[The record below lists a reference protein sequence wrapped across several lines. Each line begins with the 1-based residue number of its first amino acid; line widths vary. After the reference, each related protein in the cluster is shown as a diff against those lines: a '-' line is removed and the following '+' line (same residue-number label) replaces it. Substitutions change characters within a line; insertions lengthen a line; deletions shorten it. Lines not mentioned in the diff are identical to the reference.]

1 MPEIVIFLLIGGA
14 VGFLI
19 GYIWNKFQK
28 IEKSDSIKL
37 NVSSYL
43 VSIGELRVYR
53 AYMKEIVTSVDH
65 VWGDIGKK
73 YFSWMLSE
81 KKLAMVFEF
90 EVDFVYNLLSKDFK
104 VFDDINGVSIKMP
117 RCKYDVK
124 IKDFY
129 FYDEQGTRLKILPEF
144 LSSIFDGGV
153 SEDEKNELVK
163 MAIKQV
169 EENDDKL
176 NFKFNE
182 ESRVLKSEGPEV
194 VLDEPLEPAIKKP
207 QFEIVQTQKPAEI
220 SEEPELQDSEK
231 VDSLPNIKNEIDQYD
246 KSSRVLTP
254 NNITQPEIDLAQS
267 LESVTET
274 VDELDILKDKIKAQ
288 ADNVELSP
296 RPKSR
301 PLYISE
307 PNFENKSE
315 GELKEADGSVENQT
329 VTSGIAL
336 TNSEVKNL
344 QDAIKICW
352 NVDDASV
359 LADVKLKISMS
370 LKRDGTVYRNSIRLL
385 EASGSNADNQKK
397 AFQTAKRAII
407 ICGVDGYKLPADKYS
422 AWREVEVVFDQTE

>member
-1 MPEIVIFLLIGGA
+1 MKYFIGILIGGA

-28 IEKSDSIKL
+28 IEKSNSIKL

-104 VFDDINGVSIKMP
+104 VFDNGKGVSINMP

-169 EENDDKL
+169 EEISKKVAVNIQSDVDRMTKETINNL
-176 NFKFNE
+176 LLGFNKRIDSFNFYE
-182 ESRVLKSEGPEV
+182 
-194 VLDEPLEPAIKKP
+194 
-207 QFEIVQTQKPAEI
+207 
-220 SEEPELQDSEK
+220 
-231 VDSLPNIKNEIDQYD
+231 
-246 KSSRVLTP
+246 
-254 NNITQPEIDLAQS
+254 NNIRQDQVNI
-267 LESVTET
+267 
-274 VDELDILKDKIKAQ
+274 
-288 ADNVELSP
+288 
-296 RPKSR
+296 
-301 PLYISE
+301 
-307 PNFENKSE
+307 ENP
-315 GELKEADGSVENQT
+315 G
-329 VTSGIAL
+329 
-336 TNSEVKNL
+336 
-344 QDAIKICW
+344 
-352 NVDDASV
+352 
-359 LADVKLKISMS
+359 
-370 LKRDGTVYRNSIRLL
+370 LL
-385 EASGSNADNQKK
+385 EEKLT
-397 AFQTAKRAII
+397 TA
-407 ICGVDGYKLPADKYS
+407 
-422 AWREVEVVFDQTE
+422 EV

>member
-1 MPEIVIFLLIGGA
+1 MKYFIGILIGGA

-28 IEKSDSIKL
+28 KEKSDSIKL

-104 VFDDINGVSIKMP
+104 VFDIGKSVSINMP

-169 EENDDKL
+169 EEISKKVAMDIQSDVDKTTKETINNL
-176 NFKFNE
+176 LLGFNKRIDSFNFYE
-182 ESRVLKSEGPEV
+182 
-194 VLDEPLEPAIKKP
+194 
-207 QFEIVQTQKPAEI
+207 
-220 SEEPELQDSEK
+220 
-231 VDSLPNIKNEIDQYD
+231 
-246 KSSRVLTP
+246 
-254 NNITQPEIDLAQS
+254 NNIRQDQVNI
-267 LESVTET
+267 
-274 VDELDILKDKIKAQ
+274 
-288 ADNVELSP
+288 
-296 RPKSR
+296 
-301 PLYISE
+301 
-307 PNFENKSE
+307 ENP
-315 GELKEADGSVENQT
+315 G
-329 VTSGIAL
+329 
-336 TNSEVKNL
+336 
-344 QDAIKICW
+344 
-352 NVDDASV
+352 
-359 LADVKLKISMS
+359 
-370 LKRDGTVYRNSIRLL
+370 LL
-385 EASGSNADNQKK
+385 EE
-397 AFQTAKRAII
+397 
-407 ICGVDGYKLPADKYS
+407 KLTIA
-422 AWREVEVVFDQTE
+422 EV

>member
-1 MPEIVIFLLIGGA
+1 MKYFIGLLIGGA

-28 IEKSDSIKL
+28 KEKSDSIKL

-169 EENDDKL
+169 EEISKKVAVNIQSDVDRMTKETINNL
-176 NFKFNE
+176 LLGFNKHIDSFNF
-182 ESRVLKSEGPEV
+182 
-194 VLDEPLEPAIKKP
+194 
-207 QFEIVQTQKPAEI
+207 
-220 SEEPELQDSEK
+220 
-231 VDSLPNIKNEIDQYD
+231 Y
-246 KSSRVLTP
+246 
-254 NNITQPEIDLAQS
+254 
-267 LESVTET
+267 
-274 VDELDILKDKIKAQ
+274 
-288 ADNVELSP
+288 
-296 RPKSR
+296 
-301 PLYISE
+301 
-307 PNFENKSE
+307 ENKITH
-315 GELKEADGSVENQT
+315 DQVNIENP
-329 VTSGIAL
+329 G
-336 TNSEVKNL
+336 
-344 QDAIKICW
+344 
-352 NVDDASV
+352 
-359 LADVKLKISMS
+359 
-370 LKRDGTVYRNSIRLL
+370 LL
-385 EASGSNADNQKK
+385 EE
-397 AFQTAKRAII
+397 
-407 ICGVDGYKLPADKYS
+407 KLTT
-422 AWREVEVVFDQTE
+422 VED

>member
-1 MPEIVIFLLIGGA
+1 MKYFIGILLGGA

-19 GYIWNKFQK
+19 GYAWNKFQK
-28 IEKSDSIKL
+28 KEKSDSIKL

-104 VFDDINGVSIKMP
+104 VFDNGKSVSINMP

-169 EENDDKL
+169 EEISKKVAVNIQSDVDRMTKETINNL
-176 NFKFNE
+176 LLGFNKRIDSFNFYE
-182 ESRVLKSEGPEV
+182 
-194 VLDEPLEPAIKKP
+194 
-207 QFEIVQTQKPAEI
+207 
-220 SEEPELQDSEK
+220 
-231 VDSLPNIKNEIDQYD
+231 
-246 KSSRVLTP
+246 
-254 NNITQPEIDLAQS
+254 NNITHDQVNI
-267 LESVTET
+267 
-274 VDELDILKDKIKAQ
+274 
-288 ADNVELSP
+288 
-296 RPKSR
+296 
-301 PLYISE
+301 
-307 PNFENKSE
+307 ENP
-315 GELKEADGSVENQT
+315 G
-329 VTSGIAL
+329 
-336 TNSEVKNL
+336 
-344 QDAIKICW
+344 
-352 NVDDASV
+352 
-359 LADVKLKISMS
+359 
-370 LKRDGTVYRNSIRLL
+370 LL
-385 EASGSNADNQKK
+385 EEKIT
-397 AFQTAKRAII
+397 TA
-407 ICGVDGYKLPADKYS
+407 
-422 AWREVEVVFDQTE
+422 EV

>member
-1 MPEIVIFLLIGGA
+1 MKYFIGILIGGA

-28 IEKSDSIKL
+28 KEKSDSIKL

-169 EENDDKL
+169 EEISKKVAMDIQSDVDRKTKETIN
-176 NFKFNE
+176 NFLIGFN
-182 ESRVLKSEGPEV
+182 RR
-194 VLDEPLEPAIKKP
+194 I
-207 QFEIVQTQKPAEI
+207 
-220 SEEPELQDSEK
+220 DSFNFYE
-231 VDSLPNIKNEIDQYD
+231 
-246 KSSRVLTP
+246 
-254 NNITQPEIDLAQS
+254 NNISQDQVNI
-267 LESVTET
+267 
-274 VDELDILKDKIKAQ
+274 
-288 ADNVELSP
+288 
-296 RPKSR
+296 
-301 PLYISE
+301 
-307 PNFENKSE
+307 ENP
-315 GELKEADGSVENQT
+315 G
-329 VTSGIAL
+329 
-336 TNSEVKNL
+336 
-344 QDAIKICW
+344 
-352 NVDDASV
+352 
-359 LADVKLKISMS
+359 
-370 LKRDGTVYRNSIRLL
+370 LL
-385 EASGSNADNQKK
+385 EEKFTVA
-397 AFQTAKRAII
+397 
-407 ICGVDGYKLPADKYS
+407 
-422 AWREVEVVFDQTE
+422 EV

>member
-1 MPEIVIFLLIGGA
+1 MKYFTGILIGGA

-28 IEKSDSIKL
+28 KEKSDSIKL

-104 VFDDINGVSIKMP
+104 VFDNGKSVSINMP

-169 EENDDKL
+169 EEISKKVAVNIQSDVDRMTKETINNL
-176 NFKFNE
+176 LLGFNKRIDSFNF
-182 ESRVLKSEGPEV
+182 
-194 VLDEPLEPAIKKP
+194 LE
-207 QFEIVQTQKPAEI
+207 
-220 SEEPELQDSEK
+220 
-231 VDSLPNIKNEIDQYD
+231 
-246 KSSRVLTP
+246 
-254 NNITQPEIDLAQS
+254 NNISQDQVNI
-267 LESVTET
+267 
-274 VDELDILKDKIKAQ
+274 
-288 ADNVELSP
+288 
-296 RPKSR
+296 
-301 PLYISE
+301 
-307 PNFENKSE
+307 ENP
-315 GELKEADGSVENQT
+315 G
-329 VTSGIAL
+329 
-336 TNSEVKNL
+336 
-344 QDAIKICW
+344 
-352 NVDDASV
+352 
-359 LADVKLKISMS
+359 
-370 LKRDGTVYRNSIRLL
+370 LL
-385 EASGSNADNQKK
+385 EE
-397 AFQTAKRAII
+397 
-407 ICGVDGYKLPADKYS
+407 KLTT
-422 AWREVEVVFDQTE
+422 VED

>member
-1 MPEIVIFLLIGGA
+1 MKYFIGILIGGA

-19 GYIWNKFQK
+19 GYVWNKFQK
-28 IEKSDSIKL
+28 KEKSDSIKL

-153 SEDEKNELVK
+153 SEDEKNKFVK

-169 EENDDKL
+169 KEISKKVAMDIQSDVDRTTKETINNLLLGFNKRIDSF
-176 NFKFNE
+176 NFNE
-182 ESRVLKSEGPEV
+182 
-194 VLDEPLEPAIKKP
+194 
-207 QFEIVQTQKPAEI
+207 
-220 SEEPELQDSEK
+220 
-231 VDSLPNIKNEIDQYD
+231 
-246 KSSRVLTP
+246 
-254 NNITQPEIDLAQS
+254 NNISQDQVNI
-267 LESVTET
+267 
-274 VDELDILKDKIKAQ
+274 
-288 ADNVELSP
+288 
-296 RPKSR
+296 
-301 PLYISE
+301 
-307 PNFENKSE
+307 ENP
-315 GELKEADGSVENQT
+315 G
-329 VTSGIAL
+329 
-336 TNSEVKNL
+336 
-344 QDAIKICW
+344 
-352 NVDDASV
+352 
-359 LADVKLKISMS
+359 
-370 LKRDGTVYRNSIRLL
+370 LL
-385 EASGSNADNQKK
+385 EE
-397 AFQTAKRAII
+397 
-407 ICGVDGYKLPADKYS
+407 KLTT
-422 AWREVEVVFDQTE
+422 VED

>member
-1 MPEIVIFLLIGGA
+1 MKYFTGILIGGA

-28 IEKSDSIKL
+28 KEKSDSIKL

-43 VSIGELRVYR
+43 ESIGELRVYR

-104 VFDDINGVSIKMP
+104 VFDNGKGVSINMP

-169 EENDDKL
+169 EEISKKVAMDIQSDVDKTTKETINNL
-176 NFKFNE
+176 LLGFNKRIDSFNFYE
-182 ESRVLKSEGPEV
+182 
-194 VLDEPLEPAIKKP
+194 
-207 QFEIVQTQKPAEI
+207 
-220 SEEPELQDSEK
+220 
-231 VDSLPNIKNEIDQYD
+231 
-246 KSSRVLTP
+246 
-254 NNITQPEIDLAQS
+254 NNIR
-267 LESVTET
+267 
-274 VDELDILKDKIKAQ
+274 KDQVNI
-288 ADNVELSP
+288 
-296 RPKSR
+296 
-301 PLYISE
+301 
-307 PNFENKSE
+307 ENP
-315 GELKEADGSVENQT
+315 G
-329 VTSGIAL
+329 
-336 TNSEVKNL
+336 
-344 QDAIKICW
+344 
-352 NVDDASV
+352 
-359 LADVKLKISMS
+359 
-370 LKRDGTVYRNSIRLL
+370 LL
-385 EASGSNADNQKK
+385 EE
-397 AFQTAKRAII
+397 
-407 ICGVDGYKLPADKYS
+407 KLTIA
-422 AWREVEVVFDQTE
+422 EV

>member
-1 MPEIVIFLLIGGA
+1 MKYFIGILIGGA

-19 GYIWNKFQK
+19 GYVWNKFQK
-28 IEKSDSIKL
+28 KEKSDSIKL

-104 VFDDINGVSIKMP
+104 VFDNGKGVSINMP

-169 EENDDKL
+169 EEISKKVAVNIQSDVDRMTKETINNL
-176 NFKFNE
+176 LLGFNKRIDSFNF
-182 ESRVLKSEGPEV
+182 
-194 VLDEPLEPAIKKP
+194 
-207 QFEIVQTQKPAEI
+207 FE
-220 SEEPELQDSEK
+220 
-231 VDSLPNIKNEIDQYD
+231 
-246 KSSRVLTP
+246 
-254 NNITQPEIDLAQS
+254 NNISQDQVNI
-267 LESVTET
+267 
-274 VDELDILKDKIKAQ
+274 
-288 ADNVELSP
+288 
-296 RPKSR
+296 
-301 PLYISE
+301 
-307 PNFENKSE
+307 ENP
-315 GELKEADGSVENQT
+315 G
-329 VTSGIAL
+329 
-336 TNSEVKNL
+336 
-344 QDAIKICW
+344 
-352 NVDDASV
+352 
-359 LADVKLKISMS
+359 
-370 LKRDGTVYRNSIRLL
+370 LL
-385 EASGSNADNQKK
+385 EE
-397 AFQTAKRAII
+397 
-407 ICGVDGYKLPADKYS
+407 KLTT
-422 AWREVEVVFDQTE
+422 VED

>member
-1 MPEIVIFLLIGGA
+1 MKYFVGILIGGA

-19 GYIWNKFQK
+19 GYVWNKFQK
-28 IEKSDSIKL
+28 KEKSDSIKL

-153 SEDEKNELVK
+153 SEDEKNELIK

-169 EENDDKL
+169 EEISKKVAIDIQTDVDRKTKETINNLLLGSNKRIDSF
-176 NFKFNE
+176 NFHEKN
-182 ESRVLKSEGPEV
+182 
-194 VLDEPLEPAIKKP
+194 
-207 QFEIVQTQKPAEI
+207 I
-220 SEEPELQDSEK
+220 SQHQI
-231 VDSLPNIKNEIDQYD
+231 NI
-246 KSSRVLTP
+246 
-254 NNITQPEIDLAQS
+254 
-267 LESVTET
+267 
-274 VDELDILKDKIKAQ
+274 
-288 ADNVELSP
+288 
-296 RPKSR
+296 
-301 PLYISE
+301 
-307 PNFENKSE
+307 ENP
-315 GELKEADGSVENQT
+315 G
-329 VTSGIAL
+329 
-336 TNSEVKNL
+336 
-344 QDAIKICW
+344 
-352 NVDDASV
+352 
-359 LADVKLKISMS
+359 
-370 LKRDGTVYRNSIRLL
+370 LL
-385 EASGSNADNQKK
+385 EKK
-397 AFQTAKRAII
+397 LTTAE
-407 ICGVDGYKLPADKYS
+407 D
-422 AWREVEVVFDQTE
+422 